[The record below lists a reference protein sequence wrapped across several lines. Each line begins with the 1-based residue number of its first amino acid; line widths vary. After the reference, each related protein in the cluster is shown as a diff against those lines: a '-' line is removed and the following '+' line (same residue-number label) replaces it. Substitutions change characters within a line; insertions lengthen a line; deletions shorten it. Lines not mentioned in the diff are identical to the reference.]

1 MRLFFAVFI
10 VFFLFENA
18 SAGIFYP
25 VSQLGPPK
33 KETERKTPLQKQK
46 IPEFRLEGVIKG
58 KFPIAI
64 INGKYLKP
72 GDKIEGCTVSKID
85 AVNSSVILKCGS
97 LSLKL
102 SIDLLK
108 SKEGVEDKIND

>member
-1 MRLFFAVFI
+1 MRFFFTFFI
-10 VFFLFENA
+10 VFFLFENVY
-18 SAGIFYP
+18 AGIFYP
-25 VSQLGPPK
+25 VSQLGPPR
-33 KETERKTPLQKQK
+33 KETERKAPLQKQK
-46 IPEFRLEGVIKG
+46 LPEFRLEGVIKG
-58 KFPIAI
+58 RFPIAI

-85 AVNSSVILKCGS
+85 AVNASVILKCGS

-108 SKEGVEDKIND
+108 SEEGVEDKIK